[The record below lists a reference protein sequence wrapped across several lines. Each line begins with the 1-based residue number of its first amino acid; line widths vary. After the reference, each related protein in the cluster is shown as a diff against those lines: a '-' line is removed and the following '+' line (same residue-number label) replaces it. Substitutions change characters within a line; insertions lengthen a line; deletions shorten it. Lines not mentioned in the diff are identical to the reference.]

1 MDQRDRPF
9 LIVVGC
15 ILFLIVGGLVWGAI
29 WILSLRPT
37 PRPDLS
43 PGSQRPA
50 AVFRPNRADVLGC
63 LIDRELRRL
72 DPGSVWLPE
81 NGHRVTGEWECPN

>member
-29 WILSLRPT
+29 WILSL

-50 AVFRPNRADVLGC
+50 ASSNSRMA
-63 LIDRELRRL
+63 
-72 DPGSVWLPE
+72 
-81 NGHRVTGEWECPN
+81 GERS